1 MRRKFLAANSKM
13 NTKVEEGLRLAKQIH
28 NDVKVFQDIEIVLFP
43 PYTHIFPVSTAISDS
58 YVSVGAQDCSIH
70 EKGAYTGEV
79 SATMLASA
87 GARYVIIGHS
97 ERRQYHGE
105 NEATCILKIKSS
117 IQNALVPVYCFG
129 ETLEERGK
137 NEHFKVIESQIKVV
151 LKEAFHQD
159 LVLAYEPVWAI
170 GTGQTATPEQA
181 NEVHRYVRELVAES
195 CGEENANKIRIIY
208 GGSVKAENA
217 LEIFSESHIDGA
229 LVGGASLH
237 IADFTS
243 IASQLHSTI

>member
-1 MRRKFLAANSKM
+1 MRRKFLAANWKM

-28 NDVKVFQDIEIVLFP
+28 HEVKVFQDIEIVLFP

-79 SATMLASA
+79 SASMLASA

-97 ERRQYHGE
+97 ERRQYHNE
-105 NEATCILKIKSS
+105 NEATCVLKIKSS
-117 IQNALVPVYCFG
+117 IQNGLVPIYCFG
-129 ETLEERGK
+129 ETLEERSK
-137 NEHFKVIESQIKVV
+137 NEHFKVIENQILKV
-151 LKEAFHQD
+151 LKEVFHQD
-159 LVLAYEPVWAI
+159 LILAYEPVWAI
-170 GTGQTATPEQA
+170 GTGRTATPEQA
-181 NEVHRYVRELVAES
+181 NEIHKFVRGLVAEQCS
-195 CGEENANKIRIIY
+195 TEAANTIRMIY

-217 LEIFSESHIDGA
+217 LEIFSESDIDGA
-229 LVGGASLH
+229 LVGGASLNVS
-237 IADFTS
+237 DFTS